1 MWSHRNFAAL
11 KNMWSSVVP
20 CLRTC
25 DVDKRPSRPGTR
37 VAPVGLGWLAS
48 RRLQCL
54 ALRVLNVT
62 FRPFNRPMR
71 KHLLLSGWSP
81 RRPER
86 RKPICKRSDDWD
98 PSAVRLAYQR
108 RFLLR
113 QMSSTDLPTP
123 AIPEGHDTKMCI
135 YCSKVFPSGA
145 KCGQHSL
152 ACECMPLPEW
162 IRRIRICQYDSKDSD
177 ITCPHC
183 GTGFA
188 TAKARG
194 RHSTVCAR
202 RRKKAGLSLNS
213 R

>member
-1 MWSHRNFAAL
+1 M
-11 KNMWSSVVP
+11 P

-135 YCSKVFPSGA
+135 YCSKVFLQAPSAASTPWPVSACRFLSGFVA
-145 KCGQHSL
+145 FASANMTQKTLTSRAPIVAL
-152 ACECMPLPEW
+152 ALLL
-162 IRRIRICQYDSKDSD
+162 RR
-177 ITCPHC
+177 PGV
-183 GTGFA
+183 GTA
-188 TAKARG
+188 RCARG
-194 RHSTVCAR
+194 VEKRLVSV
-202 RRKKAGLSLNS
+202 
-213 R
+213 